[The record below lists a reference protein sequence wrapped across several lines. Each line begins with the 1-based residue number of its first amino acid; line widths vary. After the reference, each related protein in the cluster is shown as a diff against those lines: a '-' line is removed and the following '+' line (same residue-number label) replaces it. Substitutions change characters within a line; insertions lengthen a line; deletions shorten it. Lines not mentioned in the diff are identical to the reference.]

1 MKIQVVS
8 DLHVE
13 MAGFVLPDA
22 GADVVVLAGDIGVGL
37 GGLEWIERQDIDKPV
52 VYVPGNHEFYE
63 YDLGLIDA
71 LKAAAPANVH
81 VLDNDWIE
89 IDGVRFA
96 GCILWTDFLLFGEA
110 DKFFAMQEARKSVA
124 DFYLIGNGERR
135 FTPQDSI
142 ALHEQSRAWLE
153 AVLGEPYPGRTVVVT
168 HHAPSSASV
177 HPRFARNLL
186 TPAFASNLESLMG
199 GERVAL
205 WVHGHMHDLF
215 DYEVYG
221 TRVVC
226 NPRGYASYE
235 FMNNFCPDL
244 VVEV

>member
-1 MKIQVVS
+1 MKIQIVS
-8 DLHVE
+8 DLHIE
-13 MAGFVLPDA
+13 MTGFILPKTD
-22 GADVVVLAGDIGVGL
+22 ADVVVLAGDIGVGL
-37 GGLEWIERQDIDKPV
+37 GGLKWIAGQGIDKPV

-63 YDLGLIDA
+63 HDLGLLDA

-81 VLDNDWIE
+81 VLNNDWIE
-89 IDGVRFA
+89 IHGVRFM
-96 GCILWTDFLLFGEA
+96 GSILWTDFMLFGEA

-124 DFYLIGNGERR
+124 DFYLIGNGDRR
-135 FTPQDSI
+135 FTPRDSI

-153 AVLGEPYPGRTVVVT
+153 TVLAEPYPGKTVVVT

-186 TPAFASNLESLMG
+186 TPAFASHLESLMG
-199 GERVAL
+199 AERVAL
-205 WVHGHMHDLF
+205 WVHGHVHDLF
-215 DYEVYG
+215 DYKIGG

-226 NPRGYASYE
+226 NPRGYVRYE
-235 FMNNFCPDL
+235 FTNHFCADF